1 MENNS
6 PKGKGKEQDVF
17 RRFLE
22 YQPAEYIFAAFA
34 AAFCGASALSLFM
47 SGGQPFTELTF
58 SGALSQPAFL
68 ITLILIFALLLFISQ
83 AVRSKQVTP
92 AALLAFSVLYG
103 GTLAFYNADNIYFNI
118 GIAFVLFLIVA
129 WVMKGDKIGLQNIR
143 LSKKSVW
150 IFAGV
155 GAAAFTAIVAAV
167 CIARYQAYVAHTFDF
182 GIFTQMFENMRTT
195 GMPDTTVERNVLMS
209 HFGVHFSPIY
219 YVPVSYT
226 HLRAHET

>member
-1 MENNS
+1 
-6 PKGKGKEQDVF
+6 
-17 RRFLE
+17 
-22 YQPAEYIFAAFA
+22 
-34 AAFCGASALSLFM
+34 M

-143 LSKKSVW
+143 LSKNPFGFSRAWARPLLRQSWPRFVSR
-150 IFAGV
+150 
-155 GAAAFTAIVAAV
+155 AI
-167 CIARYQAYVAHTFDF
+167 RH
-182 GIFTQMFENMRTT
+182 M
-195 GMPDTTVERNVLMS
+195 
-209 HFGVHFSPIY
+209 
-219 YVPVSYT
+219 
-226 HLRAHET
+226 